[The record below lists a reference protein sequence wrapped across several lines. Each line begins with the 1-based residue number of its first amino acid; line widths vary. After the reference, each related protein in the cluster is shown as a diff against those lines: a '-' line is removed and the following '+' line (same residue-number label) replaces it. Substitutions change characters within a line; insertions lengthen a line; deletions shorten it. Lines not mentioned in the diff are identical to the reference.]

1 MALTAFQRD
10 VCRVLAGRRRAGGE
24 SYVAGGIAL
33 NVALEAHRLSR
44 DLDLFH
50 DTTEAVARSWDADR
64 QLLEDTGPL
73 RARSGRP
80 FRPAGG
86 FSSVR
91 RHSHGECP

>member
-33 NVALEAHRLSR
+33 NVALAAHRLSR

-50 DTTEAVARSWDADR
+50 DTTGGCTTVPTAFFRWWRMRSWDR
-64 QLLEDTGPL
+64 VPGLRGKPL
-73 RARSGRP
+73 DYMSVGA
-80 FRPAGG
+80 
-86 FSSVR
+86 VR
-91 RHSHGECP
+91 RPECPLP